1 MRERWCW
8 PPVVNAIGA
17 AGGIAVVVNG
27 AGWPLDVAGA
37 FLIAGNLALAVAWW
51 VRSRREVREA
61 ERWAEWQRSRR
72 WPRYHTGGIVPGD
85 GIPAILEPGGPI
97 TDPDDAEALGL
108 TVEARRMRETGSP
121 FPVLPPDHAERREQ

>member
-61 ERWAEWQRSRR
+61 ERWAEWRRSRD
-72 WPRYHTGGIVPGD
+72 WWQAPPHAV
-85 GIPAILEPGGPI
+85 AELEPGGPI
-97 TDPDDAEALGL
+97 S
-108 TVEARRMRETGSP
+108 SP
-121 FPVLPPDHAERREQ
+121 VQR